1 MNYFN
6 YDSSDYSDDI
16 NPFED
21 LIKIPIFTV
30 LKYKSPSLFYDTK
43 KIKNIFS
50 FRSILLPISKQPNL
64 KQCAPSER

>member
-30 LKYKSPSLFYDTK
+30 LKYKPPLFYDTK
-43 KIKNIFS
+43 KIKNIFN
-50 FRSILLPISKQPNL
+50 FRSIMLPNSKQPNL
-64 KQCAPSER
+64 KQCVPSER